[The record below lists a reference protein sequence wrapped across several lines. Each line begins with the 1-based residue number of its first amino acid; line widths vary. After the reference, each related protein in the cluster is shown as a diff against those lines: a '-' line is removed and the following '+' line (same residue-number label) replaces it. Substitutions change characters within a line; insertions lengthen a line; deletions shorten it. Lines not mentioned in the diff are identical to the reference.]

1 MEKLTE
7 KGSSAVVSRPH
18 DHQDMGVEGLRGNSS
33 VRTTETLV
41 RIVPMGFCVTAMV
54 MMLKNSQTNDFGSVS
69 YSDLGGFKYLVYA
82 NGICAGY
89 SFLSAFFTAVNRP
102 STIFQT
108 WTFFFFDQ
116 ARCGFCA
123 KHCDPSISDHLICDG
138 FGRLQAMT
146 YMILAAGALS
156 AEVLYLAENGDAA
169 ITWSEACSVFDLFCR
184 KAKMSTVITF
194 ATMVCYAVLSLLSSY
209 RLFSNYD
216 APISFPCNN
225 RGTEM
230 PVFAA

>member
-18 DHQDMGVEGLRGNSS
+18 DHQDMGVEGYLRGNSS

-116 ARCGFCA
+116 A
-123 KHCDPSISDHLICDG
+123 
-138 FGRLQAMT
+138 MT

-225 RGTEM
+225 KGTEM